1 MYPRF
6 KANNQHMRASLA
18 LNQRKILLYDDVDET
33 SILECIYFLNRL
45 NYIDNKFHKDKKDPI
60 EIQINTNGGFVEDGL
75 SLISLIEQMKDDG
88 YEIITTNIG
97 KAYSM
102 GFLISLCGSIRKAY
116 RHSIYMYHDISYG
129 AYGKHGDVIDSMEH
143 AEYLRDI
150 INNIVT
156 SYTSFTV
163 DDIQDINVLRKD
175 KFFTPSDM
183 LEIKG
188 VDIIV

>member
-75 SLISLIEQMKDDG
+75 SLISLIEQMKDNG

-156 SYTSFTV
+156 SYTSLTV

>member
-129 AYGKHGDVIDSMEH
+129 AYGKHGDVVDSMEH

-156 SYTSFTV
+156 SYTSSTV

-175 KFFTPSDM
+175 KFFTPSEM